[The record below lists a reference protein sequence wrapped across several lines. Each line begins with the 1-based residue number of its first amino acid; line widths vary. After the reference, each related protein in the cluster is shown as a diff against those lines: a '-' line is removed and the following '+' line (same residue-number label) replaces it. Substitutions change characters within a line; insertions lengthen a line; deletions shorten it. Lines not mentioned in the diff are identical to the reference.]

1 MDEERNGE
9 TAAREA
15 SEGPQET
22 AGGEDIAREV
32 NRLVEAM
39 AGAVSSAWNSS
50 RRHQLEAELR
60 DPRIAR
66 GRDRAEL
73 RDCLG
78 TLVDN
83 LEEALNRFGRSE
95 QGQELQDQAT
105 RVASRVRESALA
117 AELKDGLVQGL
128 RTAADE
134 VQRFA
139 GNFEESHSKAGS
151 TQDIEV
157 EADPDESRED
167 KE

>member
-9 TAAREA
+9 TAARES
-15 SEGPQET
+15 SEGPQES

-39 AGAVSSAWNSS
+39 AGAVTSAWNSS
-50 RRHQLEAELR
+50 QRHQLEAELR
-60 DPRIAR
+60 
-66 GRDRAEL
+66 G
-73 RDCLG
+73 CLG

-128 RTAADE
+128 STAADE

-139 GNFEESHSKAGS
+139 GNFEESKSGAGS
-151 TQDIEV
+151 SQDIEV

-167 KE
+167 QN

>member
-9 TAAREA
+9 TAARES
-15 SEGPQET
+15 SEGPQES

-32 NRLVEAM
+32 SRLVEAM
-39 AGAVSSAWNSS
+39 AGAVTSAWNSS
-50 RRHQLEAELR
+50 QRHQLEAELR
-60 DPRIAR
+60 
-66 GRDRAEL
+66 G
-73 RDCLG
+73 CLG

-128 RTAADE
+128 STAADE

-139 GNFEESHSKAGS
+139 GNFEESKSGAGS
-151 TQDIEV
+151 SQDIEV
-157 EADPDESRED
+157 EADLDESRED
-167 KE
+167 QN

>member
-15 SEGPQET
+15 SEGPQE
-22 AGGEDIAREV
+22 AVGGEDIAREV

-50 RRHQLEAELR
+50 RWHQLE
-60 DPRIAR
+60 
-66 GRDRAEL
+66 AEL

-117 AELKDGLVQGL
+117 AEVKDGLVQGL

-139 GNFEESHSKAGS
+139 ANFEESQSKAGP

-157 EADPDESRED
+157 EVDPDESRED

>member
-50 RRHQLEAELR
+50 RRHQLE
-60 DPRIAR
+60 
-66 GRDRAEL
+66 AEL

-139 GNFEESHSKAGS
+139 GNFEESHSKAGP

>member
-15 SEGPQET
+15 GEGPQET

-60 DPRIAR
+60 
-66 GRDRAEL
+66 G
-73 RDCLG
+73 CLG

-117 AELKDGLVQGL
+117 AELKDGLAQGL

-139 GNFEESHSKAGS
+139 GNFEAPNDEAGS
-151 TQDIEV
+151 PQDIEV
-157 EADPDESRED
+157 EADPDESVED
-167 KE
+167 QK